1 MKTFKLFTGTAAFLA
16 IGALAACSSDEPVGN
31 KPGVAEADE
40 TRYMSIQICAPADKS
55 RAFENGAT
63 NESHVTSLDF
73 IFYDAAGNPTAQ
85 RQHISGTDL
94 KDTDFSDQPDKGN
107 VSKIWTSVV
116 PVELVQ
122 GDNLPSMVVCIV
134 NGNGSAVQ
142 ELSTKPYSN
151 LRELVRPGFVSGQDF
166 LMCNSVYF
174 GTNDLGQDNQ
184 RLCGTYINS
193 EKQLYA
199 TEAEAREAINAAS
212 QDDADKSALV
222 NIYVERLAA
231 KVGLTMQNAPAAIT
245 LKNGEGEGTVELQ
258 FVPEYWFVNA
268 TSKDNFLTKRYGID
282 VNGNINYSPSFD
294 EIDKA
299 INGSGTRWE
308 WNDKN
313 NRRSYWGC
321 STSYYEHNYPMV
333 SDEVFDPEGVD
344 KRSEYAQK
352 YYSYNEVKVQAGMND
367 IEQQAIAA
375 TGGKFEASTTQ
386 AGNTVTST
394 GFIYTRETTTAIS
407 SIRDVAKNPAATV
420 ASAVIVGGYTVD
432 GVAVRDGESFWI
444 DRNAGGN
451 GTYYGS
457 ENAAISLLAD
467 RQRVV
472 FIDDLG
478 NGYLRNGFFLKH
490 PKAEV
495 RALLTNP
502 NLAGRLVTIQ
512 LETVPENAFFFDS
525 EVGGIVAV
533 TEANLAKV
541 NAQLVTAGYLDQ
553 FYNGHGFYS
562 TPIRHL
568 RFDNAHYTKDGG
580 YDWENL
586 NVGELGVVRNH
597 VYNLTITGIT
607 GLATGMRSDDQPIV
621 PPVTTTDQYIAMRLN
636 ILAWNIANT
645 WSIEL

>member
-1 MKTFKLFTGTAAFLA
+1 M
-16 IGALAACSSDEPVGN
+16 
-31 KPGVAEADE
+31 
-40 TRYMSIQICAPADKS
+40 
-55 RAFENGAT
+55 
-63 NESHVTSLDF
+63 
-73 IFYDAAGNPTAQ
+73 
-85 RQHISGTDL
+85 
-94 KDTDFSDQPDKGN
+94 
-107 VSKIWTSVV
+107 
-116 PVELVQ
+116 
-122 GDNLPSMVVCIV
+122 
-134 NGNGSAVQ
+134 
-142 ELSTKPYSN
+142 
-151 LRELVRPGFVSGQDF
+151 
-166 LMCNSVYF
+166 
-174 GTNDLGQDNQ
+174 
-184 RLCGTYINS
+184 
-193 EKQLYA
+193 
-199 TEAEAREAINAAS
+199 
-212 QDDADKSALV
+212 
-222 NIYVERLAA
+222 ERLAA

-245 LKNGEGEGTVELQ
+245 LKNGEDEGTVELQ

-367 IEQQAIAA
+367 IEKQAIAA

-472 FIDDLG
+472 FIDDRG

-533 TEANLAKV
+533 TESNLAKV
-541 NAQLVTAGYLDQ
+541 NAQLVTTGYLDQ

-568 RFDNAHYTKDGG
+568 RFDNGHYTKEGG